1 MTLEILS
8 IAPKLAMLLQGDIW
22 EDISTFLHLLL
33 DPILLV
39 LQDIAL
45 RRTILSTVIWS
56 FLIICGLV
64 FVVYE
69 IPSVMKILTGTTMT
83 TTKVKPKTEVAAPRT
98 QTETSSASRHQ
109 ISRDKAQ
116 QERDRRE
123 RAVKETGV
131 SVAAKIVKERELL
144 RLTVKIKNG
153 SNSHI
158 NMVVVDLDLPSGI
171 DAEVGS
177 FRMQRLGTI
186 NAGETKS
193 ADFILRPMGGE
204 PSDIGGH
211 VEFLG
216 ASYEV
221 SKIPLPVPDME
232 GIASE

>member
-8 IAPKLAMLLQGDIW
+8 IGPKLAMMMQGDLG

-33 DPILLV
+33 DPILVILEDV
-39 LQDIAL
+39 AL

-69 IPSVMKILTGTTMT
+69 FPSIMRIVTGTVITS
-83 TTKVKPKTEVAAPRT
+83 TKQKTYTATAAPRT
-98 QTETSSASRHQ
+98 ESETSSASRHQ

-116 QERDRRE
+116 LERDRRE
-123 RAVKETGV
+123 KAVKETGV
-131 SVAAKIVKERELL
+131 SVAARIVRERELL
-144 RLTVKIKNG
+144 RLTVEINNG

-171 DAEVGS
+171 DAETGS

-186 NAGETKS
+186 NAGETKTVE
-193 ADFILRPMGGE
+193 FILRPTGGE
-204 PSDIGGH
+204 PADIGGY

-232 GIASE
+232 GIDSE